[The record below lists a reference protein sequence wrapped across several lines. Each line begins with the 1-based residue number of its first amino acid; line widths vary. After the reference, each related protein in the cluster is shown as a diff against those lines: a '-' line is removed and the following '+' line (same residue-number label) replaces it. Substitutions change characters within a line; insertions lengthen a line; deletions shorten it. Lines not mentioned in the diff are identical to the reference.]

1 MDIGT
6 KIKSLRQTNNL
17 TQQDLAE
24 KINVSAQSIS
34 NWERGKDY
42 PDIGNI
48 IHLSDFFKV
57 SLDVLIKED
66 VEFKEALINNKV
78 DHQVYS
84 FFNLMLLLV
93 FVLILGLSIYT
104 IVISGF
110 DQKTLFGLVVG
121 SFGVIDFGMK
131 VYRKKAASAS

>member
-66 VEFKEALINNKV
+66 IEFKEALINNKV